1 VSPRLRKFALTAHV
15 VSSVGWLGAV
25 AAFLVLAVA
34 GLTRDDPEILRGIYV
49 GMALLT
55 WWVIVP
61 LCAASLLTGI
71 LQGLGTP
78 WGLLRHYWVLVKL
91 ILTVIATVVLAV
103 RLGDIRFLGE
113 QAADAGLTNTG
124 FRDERATMVVHAGGG
139 LLVLLAA
146 TILAIFKP
154 PGRTRYGWR
163 RLQQE
168 SSQNTPP

>member
-1 VSPRLRKFALTAHV
+1 VLTAHV

-25 AAFLVLAVA
+25 AAFLVLAVS
-34 GLTRDDPEILRGIYV
+34 GLTRDDPDMLSGIYV

-124 FRDERATMVVHAGGG
+124 YRDERATMVLHAAGG

-154 PGRTRYGWR
+154 AGRTRYGWR
-163 RLQQE
+163 RLQE
-168 SSQNTPP
+168 TGSPSAPP